1 MERLPSSISLV
12 QPPGPRSDLCAPARS
27 SVLYNIHHC
36 SARRETGPYFVGA
49 IGAYTKR
56 PPDFSL
62 TTVIRTT
69 VETLVK
75 ANVCS

>member
-1 MERLPSSISLV
+1 MRSM
-12 QPPGPRSDLCAPARS
+12 QPPGPDSHIVCAPARCS
-27 SVLYNIHHC
+27 FSYNTHHC
-36 SARRETGPYFVGA
+36 SVREETGPYFVGA
-49 IGAYTKR
+49 MGAYTKR

-69 VETLVK
+69 VETFVK